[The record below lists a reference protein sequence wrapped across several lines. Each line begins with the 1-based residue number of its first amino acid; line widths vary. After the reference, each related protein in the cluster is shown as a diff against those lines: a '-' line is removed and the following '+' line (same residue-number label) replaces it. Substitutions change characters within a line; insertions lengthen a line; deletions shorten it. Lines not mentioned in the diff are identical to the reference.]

1 MLARTPSRVTRF
13 STRPEAL
20 PRFRRRSTRQTPLLA
35 ELFYVD
41 ADDTFQ
47 CRRNGGVAAFT
58 VPGSRVV
65 HVCAKRFGH
74 FVPNTNNEE
83 IVLIHELLHTLGL
96 GENPPTSSHITKAV
110 QNRCR

>member
-1 MLARTPSRVTRF
+1 
-13 STRPEAL
+13 
-20 PRFRRRSTRQTPLLA
+20 LLA